1 MEIKELLL
9 AEATLTARL
18 KLIKNEIKNVEK
30 KAMEQM
36 EINGIKSLVQGGVS
50 FKIKNSHQFNE
61 KNFLKTITE
70 KERELLINDSLLK
83 VKITEKVDL
92 LKFKKEKLETYN
104 KFIEPTQKIVLAVVT
119 KGEENGK

>member
-1 MEIKELLL
+1 MEIKKLLL

-50 FKIKNSHQFNE
+50 FKIKNSYQFNE

-70 KERELLINDSLLK
+70 KERESLINDSLLN

-92 LKFKKEKLETYN
+92 IKFKKEKLETYN
-104 KFIEPTQKIVLAVVT
+104 KFIEPTQKIVLEVVT
-119 KGEENGK
+119 EGEENGK

>member
-1 MEIKELLL
+1 
-9 AEATLTARL
+9 
-18 KLIKNEIKNVEK
+18 
-30 KAMEQM
+30 MEQM
-36 EINGIKSLVQGGVS
+36 EIKGIKSLVQGGVS
-50 FKIKNSHQFNE
+50 FKIKNSYQFNE

-104 KFIEPTQKIVLAVVT
+104 KFIEPTQKIVLEVVT
-119 KGEENGK
+119 EGEENGK